1 MSTTV
6 TPAVPATASPTS
18 STTAGRVSALAT
30 RPLWLVGVAATALA
44 AVVTALVAEVAK
56 AADVP
61 MQVASS
67 SGGDPETIPAGGF
80 ATMVLIGGAIGVV
93 LALAL
98 ARWAKRPACTFL
110 VVTGVLTVVSFASPL
125 IAENATTA
133 TRVVLELTHV
143 VAAAIVIPPIAY
155 RLAHHQGR

>member
-18 STTAGRVSALAT
+18 SSASALAT

-44 AVVTALVAEVAK
+44 AIVTALVAEVAK

-98 ARWAKRPACTFL
+98 ARWAKRPARTFL

-155 RLAHHQGR
+155 RLAHHQER